1 MSRPTRRHG
10 RHLRSGATAAAVAI
24 AIAAGCGS
32 PASTPRSTARIAATP
47 ATSSPLPFPGLPA
60 LLFLIESSGDRLGA
74 LLVSRPGEP
83 GALSR
88 VGLPPGAWRP
98 GTALGR
104 GGTLLLSEA
113 RRVLVGRLEGPL
125 VAPLWTRTLL
135 PGEPL
140 GSGGVGTVPIGP
152 ACLPDASLAV
162 VFGDGL
168 TIVPPSG
175 PLRAAVPAGAR
186 GDCAMPQAA
195 QLLYET
201 EAFHRLASWDPRSG
215 SVAISA
221 SACDGF
227 TVGGGAIA
235 CLEGPGGLAS
245 TVGVWQR
252 RPIEPA
258 RPAFGPLVARLAATS
273 GSSVTDV
280 RLSSDAAWLALTEA
294 EPSAGPS
301 AGPRLRVL
309 QGTPDGYVERTRLA
323 LPAGALLVGFV
334 ED

>member
-1 MSRPTRRHG
+1 V
-10 RHLRSGATAAAVAI
+10 TAATVAI
-24 AIAAGCGS
+24 AIAAACGS
-32 PASTPRSTARIAATP
+32 PASAPRSTPRISATP
-47 ATSSPLPFPGLPA
+47 AISSPLPLPGLPA
-60 LLFLIESSGDRLGA
+60 LVFLIEGSGDRLGA

-83 GALSR
+83 GALTS

-98 GTALGR
+98 GAALGR

-113 RRVLVGRLEGPL
+113 RRVLVGRLDGAL
-125 VAPLWTRTLL
+125 VAPLWTRALL

-140 GSGGVGTVPIGP
+140 GSGGAGSVPIGP

-175 PLRAAVPAGAR
+175 PVRAAVPAGAR
-186 GDCAMPQAA
+186 GDCAMPRPAE
-195 QLLYET
+195 LLYET
-201 EAFHRLASWDPRSG
+201 EAFHRLASWDPASG

-221 SACDGF
+221 SECDGL

-245 TVGVWQR
+245 AVGVWQR

-273 GSSVTDV
+273 GSSVTGV
-280 RLSSDAAWLALTEA
+280 CLSSDAAWLALTEVGPSA

-301 AGPRLRVL
+301 AAPRLRVL
-309 QGTPDGYVERTRLA
+309 QGTPAGYVERVRVA